1 MNAKSIIAWTR
12 NTTYVKSDAFA
23 ENHPM
28 MGLPGDPGA
37 DVEEAVR
44 EIRAEVEAIRGRGGI
59 LEEPTSDDII
69 AAVKYKLGQK
79 IPE

>member
-1 MNAKSIIAWTR
+1 
-12 NTTYVKSDAFA
+12 
-23 ENHPM
+23 M

-79 IPE
+79 TPE